1 MDASGG
7 DIFQREIVFSA
18 DVNGMQVE
26 HEDCDSYD
34 WAAAAHDS
42 EDEWGVGA
50 EFGDEAMR
58 RDDDALDF

>member
-26 HEDCDSYD
+26 HEDCDSNN
-34 WAAAAHDS
+34 WAAAAYDS
-42 EDEWGVGA
+42 VDEWGVG
-50 EFGDEAMR
+50 EEAVR
-58 RDDDALDF
+58 REQEALDF

>member
-1 MDASGG
+1 
-7 DIFQREIVFSA
+7 
-18 DVNGMQVE
+18 MQVE

-58 RDDDALDF
+58 REDLALDF